1 MAITYADEWAGEGGI
16 KYKIMA
22 EIQSSSTGLSG
33 EYFVAAELLRRGYSV
48 GITMGNAKAIDIL
61 AEKDKK
67 QFIIQ
72 VKAIYKKKNVGW
84 PMMKDK
90 VHKDHFYVFVNLN
103 GDKMAEPEYYICTG
117 EQAKKKVKQ
126 YATRGIVD
134 LSSLN
139 SDDFKGRWDKIK
151 YLFCK

>member
-1 MAITYADEWAGEGGI
+1 
-16 KYKIMA
+16 MA

-61 AEKDKK
+61 AEKDDK

-90 VHKDHFYVFVNLN
+90 VFTNHFYVFVNLN
-103 GDKMAEPEYYICTG
+103 GDKMSEPDYFISNGTE
-117 EQAKKKVKQ
+117 AKAKVKQ

-134 LSSLN
+134 LSTMN
-139 SDDFKGRWDKIK
+139 NDDFKNRWDKIK
-151 YLFCK
+151 

>member
-1 MAITYADEWAGEGGI
+1 
-16 KYKIMA
+16 MA

-61 AEKDKK
+61 AEKNGK

-72 VKAIYKKKNVGW
+72 VKAIFKKKNVGW

-90 VHKDHFYVFVNLN
+90 VNENIYYVFVNLN
-103 GDKMAEPEYYICTG
+103 GDSMEMPEYFIAFG
-117 EQAKKKVKQ
+117 HEIQKLIKQ
-126 YATRGIVD
+126 YETRGI
-134 LSSLN
+134 LN
-139 SDDFKGRWDKIK
+139 MTSVNNEHYKNNWNKIQ
-151 YLFCK
+151 